1 MPVAHAAPVSP
12 EALERLR
19 RIRVPVI
26 VQLARRMM
34 PLASIRTLSPGSI
47 LEFEK
52 SVEEELELLVNN
64 QEIGRGG
71 CVKVGENFGLR
82 ITGIV
87 TPAERAAAIRD
98 TD

>member
-1 MPVAHAAPVSP
+1 MPVTHAAPVSP
-12 EALERLR
+12 EALERIR

-34 PLASIRTLSPGSI
+34 PLGSIRTLSPGSI

-64 QEIGRGG
+64 QQIGRGG

-98 TD
+98 AD